1 MVELPPLGLIWGCMF
16 LFGSIVIGVISTS
29 VLAGEL
35 PSKQERI
42 EEPETSIERPLLLTA
57 KDAVSDSTSNASS
70 TTGVCCFSPYS
81 TLFVGASYSYVCLKP
96 TELPQYSGNLWGVL
110 AGYQYRKQDGLYA
123 ALKGL
128 WRQGAT
134 SGESGQNY
142 LHECKA
148 EERVGY
154 DFSFG
159 PRQRGSVA
167 LYMGLGYRFMEQELH
182 QPTLPEV
189 SLAYNHLYVPI
200 GTSIDYAIPFQNAC
214 LSLGLCATWM
224 PQVYPTVNIIPL
236 GGARWILEYELA
248 NGIIE
253 IPVTYS
259 YCNSFSFTLRP
270 VFEYWK
276 DGATVAVGS
285 LCNALGL
292 PASSYLF
299 GGVNLE
305 FGWRF

>member
-1 MVELPPLGLIWGCMF
+1 MF
-16 LFGSIVIGVISTS
+16 LRALLVVGTVS
-29 VLAGEL
+29 VSVFAGEDFL
-35 PSKQERI
+35 NQKEI
-42 EEPETSIERPLLLTA
+42 GEPKLTEQHAPLA
-57 KDAVSDSTSNASS
+57 ASS
-70 TTGVCCFSPYS
+70 SVGPNTSEATPAMRSCCFSPYS
-81 TLFVGASYSYVCLKP
+81 TLFVGASYSYVALKP
-96 TELPQYSGNLWGVL
+96 TDLPQYSGNLWGAL

-159 PRQRGSVA
+159 PSRRGSIA
-167 LYMGLGYRFMEQELH
+167 LYMGLGYRFMEQKIQ
-182 QPTLPEV
+182 QPALPDV
-189 SLAYNHLYVPI
+189 LLAYNHFYVPI
-200 GTSIDYAIPFQNAC
+200 GTSVDYAIPFQSYC
-214 LSLGLCATWM
+214 LSFGLCATWM
-224 PQVYPTVNIIPL
+224 PQIYPTVNIVPL
-236 GGARWILEYELA
+236 GGARWILEYELV

-253 IPVTYS
+253 LPVTFSCCNYS
-259 YCNSFSFTLRP
+259 VTLRP

-276 DGATVAVGS
+276 DGASIAVGS
-285 LCNALGL
+285 LCDALGL

-305 FGWRF
+305 FAWKF